1 VRLRLLAALLGT
13 GVGAGAHTT
22 PPALA
27 QSESPPLPRCTEA
40 SATLITRLDS
50 ATSFAGDAFT
60 FRIVE
65 RVAPGGGYPEIPV
78 GTRGF
83 GIVSFADHARGS
95 GQPGRLVVEPRSLR
109 LADGTRIP
117 VIADPEVAE
126 GFVQGETRNLNGALQ
141 FVPGLGIAVSGYNA
155 LHRGREVSIDKGTP
169 FRILIGDE
177 LALGECFVPSPS
189 APNVR

>member
-1 VRLRLLAALLGT
+1 MTSSLQLPATLLCAAAVACAT
-13 GVGAGAHTT
+13 S
-22 PPALA
+22 PARA
-27 QSESPPLPRCTEA
+27 QNESPPLPRCTEA
-40 SATLITRLDS
+40 SASLITKLDS
-50 ATSFAGDAFT
+50 ASSFAGDAFT
-60 FRIVE
+60 FKIVE

-109 LADGTRIP
+109 LADGTRVP
-117 VIADPEVAE
+117 VIADPQVAE

-141 FVPGLGIAVSGYNA
+141 FVPGIGIAVSGYNV
-155 LHRGREVSIDKGTP
+155 LHRGREVSIDKGAP
-169 FRILIGDE
+169 FRVLVGDE
-177 LALGECFVPSPS
+177 LALGECFVPAPS